1 MLHMNDVVANLQIA
15 EVGKKRRDF
24 RFLSLRS
31 RRHQVRFVEQIA
43 CPKNRE
49 MRLRQNKAVGKVSLQ
64 QRSGENVAGK
74 IRGFV
79 GIAFPAA
86 GAASETIRGV
96 VLGEHIGEALDFS
109 RVGSRQNY
117 LRAAAH

>member
-24 RFLSLRS
+24 RFLPLRS

-49 MRLRQNKAVGKVSLQ
+49 MRFRQNKAVGKESLTH
-64 QRSGENVAGK
+64 RSSENVAGK
-74 IRGFV
+74 KRIFV
-79 GIAFPAA
+79 DIAFSAA
-86 GAASETIRGV
+86 GAASQTIRSV
-96 VLGEHIGEALDFS
+96 VLGKHIGEALNFS
-109 RVGSRQNY
+109 RVGSRQ
-117 LRAAAH
+117 